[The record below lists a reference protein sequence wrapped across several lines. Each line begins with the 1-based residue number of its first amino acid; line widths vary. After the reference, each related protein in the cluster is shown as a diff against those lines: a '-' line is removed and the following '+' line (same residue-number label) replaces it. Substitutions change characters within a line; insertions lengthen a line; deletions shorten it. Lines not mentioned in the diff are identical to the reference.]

1 MRKLIRREDL
11 VVRLGGDE
19 FVVVQNAIAHEADA
33 SALAEKINRV
43 MDEPCYIEGLTL
55 SIGASIGIVLS
66 RPSDSQDIDQLIDAA
81 DMALYQCKAAQ
92 PGRFVIF
99 ESDTPGTLK

>member
-1 MRKLIRREDL
+1 
-11 VVRLGGDE
+11 
-19 FVVVQNAIAHEADA
+19 VVVQNALAHEADA

-66 RPSDSQDIDQLIDAA
+66 RPSDSRDIGQLIDAA
-81 DMALYQCKAAQ
+81 DEALYRCKASH

-99 ESDTPGTLK
+99 KSDTAGIRE